1 MLQTDFSVDMS
12 VWQDG
17 VFQSAVVSKPAA
29 EFEMPKSM
37 RTASFTQALQP
48 AETVSG
54 ASAAK
59 TAETAP
65 DASQKAQAPAAHL
78 AAPVVLAA
86 QNRDVQ
92 EIPAAL
98 ADVEDLTPF
107 IVSADSKP
115 GSRLNEELKRTTFS
129 NAPKGYAA
137 TSSPYNMSEEK
148 AAARAQAREAAQAAR
163 TLRGPGDGKVFP
175 MDSAARYNNNSPKF
189 GVNQP
194 LTSSVKQAEDLRK
207 QQLMQAADMTAV
219 KPVASNTTPG
229 FQNAPV
235 DVEAIRSQVSSGGYG
250 YKREFMPSGSSEQTT
265 PAASWFPEAMT
276 RQLDAYEAMSKVAAQ
291 NGAVQTPTDIKA

>member
-1 MLQTDFSVDMS
+1 MLRTDFSVDMS

-37 RTASFTQALQP
+37 RTASFSQALTP
-48 AETVSG
+48 GAAVSG
-54 ASAAK
+54 QDAAK
-59 TAETAP
+59 TAGTASAASRETQTSAAP
-65 DASQKAQAPAAHL
+65 L
-78 AAPVVLAA
+78 AAPVVLAV
-86 QNRDVQ
+86 QERSIQ

-115 GSRLNEELKRTTFS
+115 GTRLNEELKRTTFS
-129 NAPKGYAA
+129 NAPKGYANA
-137 TSSPYNMSEEK
+137 ASPYNMSEEK
-148 AAARAQAREAAQAAR
+148 AVARAQAREAAQTAR
-163 TLRGPGDGKVFP
+163 TLKGPGDSKVFP
-175 MDSAARYNNNSPKF
+175 MNNAARYNNNNPRF

-207 QQLMQAADMTAV
+207 QQLMQAADMNSAVPGAAGTAQQ
-219 KPVASNTTPG
+219 A
-229 FQNAPV
+229 QQAPV

-250 YKREFMPSGSSEQTT
+250 YKREFMPSGSSENTT
-265 PAASWFPEAMT
+265 PASSWFPEAMT

-291 NGAVQTPTDIKA
+291 NGAVQTPLDIKA

>member
-1 MLQTDFSVDMS
+1 MLRTDFSVDMS

-29 EFEMPKSM
+29 EFEMPESM
-37 RTASFTQALQP
+37 RTASFSQALKP
-48 AETVSG
+48 AGTVSG
-54 ASAAK
+54 QTAPE
-59 TAETAP
+59 TAETALKT
-65 DASQKAQAPAAHL
+65 AQKPQTAAAPL

-86 QNRDVQ
+86 QNKNIQ

-115 GSRLNEELKRTTFS
+115 GSRLNEELERTTFS
-129 NAPKGYAA
+129 NTRKGFGNTA
-137 TSSPYNMSEEK
+137 SPYNMSEEK
-148 AAARAQAREAAQAAR
+148 AAARTQAREAAQAAR
-163 TLRGPGDGKVFP
+163 ALKGPGDGKVFP
-175 MDSAARYNNNSPKF
+175 MDSAARYNNSNTRF

-194 LTSSVKQAEDLRK
+194 LTSAVKQAEDLRK
-207 QQLMQAADMTAV
+207 QQMQQAADMTAV
-219 KPVASNTTPG
+219 KPVASNAAPAAR
-229 FQNAPV
+229 NAPV

-250 YKREFMPSGSSEQTT
+250 YKREFMPSGSSEHTT

-291 NGAVQTPTDIKA
+291 SGAVQAPLDIKA